1 MRESVLDFSYF
12 SEVSTLR
19 RGAEAQRRRGAEA
32 QRRRG
37 AEAQRRRGAEAQ
49 NSNQKIGLL
58 GSMAGVLF

>member
-32 QRRRG
+32 Q
-37 AEAQRRRGAEAQ
+37 